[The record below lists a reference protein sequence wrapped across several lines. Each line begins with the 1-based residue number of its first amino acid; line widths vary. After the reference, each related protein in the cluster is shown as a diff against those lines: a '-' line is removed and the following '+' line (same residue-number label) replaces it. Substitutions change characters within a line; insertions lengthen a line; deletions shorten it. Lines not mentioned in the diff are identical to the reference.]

1 MGIGSEQY
9 VHEAAEFE
17 GGGIFEIGTRR
28 QVRMNLTIIYMNL
41 RLKFIII

>member
-1 MGIGSEQY
+1 MGIGNEQN
-9 VHEAAEFE
+9 VNEAEFE
-17 GGGIFEIGTRR
+17 GGGIFESGTRR